1 MWQVMNHSKLAWSF
15 LWDNTH
21 RGNPLTLKWSV
32 IKWALYFPQMPAL
45 FCLVSNHLR
54 TYNCWSQHPSQHL
67 HLGAWVQDSKIPNT
81 AVFIKN
87 AYVFCFFFLTSLLP
101 QWGNVLSARVGIFTL
116 ANLFNQHLALS
127 TFLLWFGWLP
137 EAPANGLK
145 RWSRN
150 LQFVSHAHSVLLPAF
165 WSTCS
170 VVWAQEPGFYLLTA
184 ALLTTLPLL
193 SFVLHF
199 VLLSIAPALALPRSS
214 R

>member
-1 MWQVMNHSKLAWSF
+1 MESMWNWTQKGARVIINWLTFWMWQVMNQSELAWSF

-21 RGNPLTLKWSV
+21 RGNPHALKWSV

-67 HLGAWVQDSKIPNT
+67 HLGAWVQDSQIPNT
-81 AVFIKN
+81 GFPPPQKKKKKGCFL
-87 AYVFCFFFLTSLLP
+87 YVRFFLLVSFHN
-101 QWGNVLSARVGIFTL
+101 QGNISSALSGIFAF

-145 RWSRN
+145 RSSRN
-150 LQFVSHAHSVLLPAF
+150 LQFAYHTHSD
-165 WSTCS
+165 C
-170 VVWAQEPGFYLLTA
+170 
-184 ALLTTLPLL
+184 
-193 SFVLHF
+193 
-199 VLLSIAPALALPRSS
+199 
-214 R
+214 